1 MAGLFKGSQ
10 EAYYTQSENFT
21 GAATAEG
28 QTGDLKTTFT
38 LTAANWPSS
47 GRPTG
52 NIVVFIENEQID
64 SQYFSYDS
72 ATFTLTFSSIT
83 TEDDLQY
90 ANGAVKSGKIVR
102 IKEAAFNEKYG
113 DYQYVSL
120 NDAVN
125 NFLIAYVGENKIIS
139 KVKRTD
145 VLFHAKR
152 GLAEFS
158 YDTLKSEKSQ
168 EIEIPPSLVMRL
180 PHDYVNYT
188 HLSWKDDNGIE
199 KMLVPT
205 RHTSNPNALLQNN
218 DFEYLFDENS
228 ELLKSFDSDTWN
240 TYKSN
245 NNVDSVYD
253 DFNTDDDIDKLQIG
267 QRYGINAEQAN
278 ANGFFYIDLAK
289 GRIHFSSNVSGKT
302 VILKYISDS
311 LGTDNEMQIHKFA
324 EEALY
329 KHIIYA
335 ILSTRTNT
343 PEYIVRR
350 FKKERFAAV
359 RNAKIRL
366 TNFKSEE
373 LAQVMRN
380 KSKWIKH

>member
-1 MAGLFKGSQ
+1 M
-10 EAYYTQSENFT
+10 
-21 GAATAEG
+21 
-28 QTGDLKTTFT
+28 
-38 LTAANWPSS
+38 
-47 GRPTG
+47 
-52 NIVVFIENEQID
+52 I
-64 SQYFSYDS
+64 
-72 ATFTLTFSSIT
+72 
-83 TEDDLQY
+83 
-90 ANGAVKSGKIVR
+90 
-102 IKEAAFNEKYG
+102 
-113 DYQYVSL
+113 
-120 NDAVN
+120 
-125 NFLIAYVGENKIIS
+125 
-139 KVKRTD
+139 
-145 VLFHAKR
+145 
-152 GLAEFS
+152 
-158 YDTLKSEKSQ
+158 
-168 EIEIPPSLVMRL
+168 
-180 PHDYVNYT
+180 
-188 HLSWKDDNGIE
+188 
-199 KMLVPT
+199 
-205 RHTSNPNALLQNN
+205 
-218 DFEYLFDENS
+218 
-228 ELLKSFDSDTWN
+228 
-240 TYKSN
+240 
-245 NNVDSVYD
+245 
-253 DFNTDDDIDKLQIG
+253 
-267 QRYGINAEQAN
+267 AN